1 MAREVIARL
10 WRTISGANARQRRR
24 EEDQR
29 LAEERAQWVA
39 HEQMMSRARENNRR
53 EMVHAL
59 FDPATLP
66 WVKERLFEALYDD

>member
-10 WRTISGANARQRRR
+10 WRTMSGANARQRRR

-29 LAEERAQWVA
+29 LAEERAQWIA
-39 HEQMMSRARENNRR
+39 HEQMMSRMCAANRR
-53 EMVHAL
+53 AMVHAL

-66 WVKERLFEALYDD
+66 WVKEQLFETLYDD